1 MAKQKPRQSAVETT
15 DKVQVIVQKICAAKK
30 VVVFTGAGISTESGV
45 PDYRSQGGQWDRFTP
60 VYFDE
65 FMSSEAARI
74 RYWEQRM
81 DMEKGLKPA
90 QPNTGHMAI
99 ARLYD
104 MGRLTA
110 VITQNIDGLHQASG
124 IPGDSIIELHGN
136 TRRVRCMTC
145 RALISWETAES
156 MILAGNKAPLCD
168 CGGYYKPDTISFGQA
183 MPHKET
189 QRAARL
195 SSQCDLFLVVGST
208 LLVQPAALM
217 PGYARDSGAFL
228 AIINL
233 SSTPYDGLCQ
243 VLIREKAGPVL
254 SDIADQVQHKLSPG

>member
-1 MAKQKPRQSAVETT
+1 MAKQKSRHLDFKTKNKIRNIA
-15 DKVQVIVQKICAAKK
+15 QKICDAQN
-30 VVVFTGAGISTESGV
+30 VIVFTGAGISTESGV
-45 PDYRSQGGQWDRFTP
+45 PDYRSQGGLWDRFTP
-60 VYFDE
+60 VYFDD

-81 DMEKGLKPA
+81 EMENGLKHA

-99 ARLYD
+99 ALLHE

-124 IPGDSIIELHGN
+124 IPGGKIIELHGN
-136 TRRVRCMTC
+136 TRRVRSMTC
-145 RALISWETAES
+145 QALISWEAAEN
-156 MILAGNKAPLCD
+156 MILSGNKAPRCQ

-183 MPHKET
+183 MPRKET
-189 QRAARL
+189 QKAARL

-233 SSTPYDGLCQ
+233 SPTPYDDLCQ
-243 VLIREKAGPVL
+243 EMIREKAGPVL
-254 SDIADQVQHKLSPG
+254 SDIADRVKRQLSPG